1 MSFTLPQKIMF
12 KHCDL
17 AGIVF
22 YPKYFEMMND
32 CVEIFFDEALDFSF
46 EKLHEF
52 GGVPTAEISIQFKAA
67 SRHGDHLE
75 ISLSCLK
82 IGRSS
87 LGLETLAHCGDEL
100 RFAAKSTLV
109 FVNLRGEPTA
119 WPDDVRAK
127 LEQQM
132 KERTK

>member
-1 MSFTLPQKIMF
+1 MPQKVMF
-12 KHCDL
+12 KHCDP

-22 YPKYFEMMND
+22 YPRYFEMMND
-32 CVEIFFDEALDFSF
+32 CVEVFFDEVLGCSF

-52 GGVPTAEISIQFKAA
+52 GGVPTAEMSIQFKAA
-67 SRHGDHLE
+67 SRHGDHLK
-75 ISLSCLK
+75 ISLSCVK

-87 LGLETLAHCGDEL
+87 VGLETLAHCGDEL

-109 FVNLRGEPTA
+109 FVNLHGKPTA
-119 WPDDVRAK
+119 WPDDVRPK

-132 KERTK
+132 KESTR